1 MLAIQSINNTQPAV
15 QPLREG
21 YQVLRSDLLSDSS
34 GRTAETGK
42 ALRYTVRQNTYKI
55 TLKFKGPA
63 ADIHQV
69 EELVSAYELAVTFF
83 DGQFDNNGQPI
94 YVTGHKFY
102 PSDRTAN
109 YTGYMGELSVNLIEI

>member
-1 MLAIQSINNTQPAV
+1 MRHNA
-15 QPLREG
+15 
-21 YQVLRSDLLSDSS
+21 D
-34 GRTAETGK
+34 
-42 ALRYTVRQNTYKI
+42 KI
-55 TLKFKGPA
+55 TLRFMCPA
-63 ADIHQV
+63 SDIHQV
-69 EELVSAYELAVTFF
+69 EELVSAYELAVSFF